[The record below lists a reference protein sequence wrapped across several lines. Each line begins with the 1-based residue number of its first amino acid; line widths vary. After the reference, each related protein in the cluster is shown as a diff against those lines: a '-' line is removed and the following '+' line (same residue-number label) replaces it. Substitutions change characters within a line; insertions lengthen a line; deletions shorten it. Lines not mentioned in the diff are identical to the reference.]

1 MSRTYACLHVLATYV
16 WDATSAAQLNVQ
28 PQSLSVSMGKYL
40 RILMFQI
47 ARYAWLQQ
55 NEPKIAAGWP
65 HGVVCG
71 IPRDAGTGSFE
82 HEGSWMSWS
91 TPSYGVF
98 AAPRL
103 KLSGEPVHKTNQLFE
118 AKPGQISMG
127 PQAAAEKWLRKMGLR
142 ATWGGCGPQLRNC
155 YLFFFLLLLFFFFRL
170 LRFKVIARS
179 LQEPPAPPEQEEE
192 VEDLEASHSLS

>member
-1 MSRTYACLHVLATYV
+1 MWVWVSTYGFWCSKLPGMHGCSRTNQRLQRAGPTEWCAASQGMLGRGRLNMRVLGCLGLLQAM
-16 WDATSAAQLNVQ
+16 
-28 PQSLSVSMGKYL
+28 VS
-40 RILMFQI
+40 
-47 ARYAWLQQ
+47 
-55 NEPKIAAGWP
+55 
-65 HGVVCG
+65 
-71 IPRDAGTGSFE
+71 
-82 HEGSWMSWS
+82 
-91 TPSYGVF
+91 F

-155 YLFFFLLLLFFFFRL
+155 YLFFFLLLLFFFFFFRL
-170 LRFKVIARS
+170 LRFKVIPRS